1 MRGACAQ
8 PPDRNGR
15 TLVLKNM
22 NAVREASERN
32 RRELVRRKPLV
43 KHLKPEPEPSSRVA
57 QRRPR
62 AAPRRASLLSA
73 RSGRQTDA
81 ALARAVGGIL
91 APARA
96 RALAGWL
103 ASASAE
109 DKAAL
114 RDVAAGIAND
124 SELAR
129 TPIARGRA
137 AGGAGAGAGAG
148 SAGDTQAAGGA
159 GGQEILRTKIKERLR
174 DPAARAGLR
183 DAVGAAAAAQGSGGR
198 LDAERLVALLGAAGV
213 VLTAEEDAALRT
225 MLGCDGAG
233 SVGADAFE
241 AELVPPEPPAP
252 PAPRLRR
259 PDSAGAGGAPVA
271 LLECSDDALLELVQA
286 RPRRPGSSA
295 ARRS

>member
-1 MRGACAQ
+1 M
-8 PPDRNGR
+8 
-15 TLVLKNM
+15 L
-22 NAVREASERN
+22 E
-32 RRELVRRKPLV
+32 
-43 KHLKPEPEPSSRVA
+43 
-57 QRRPR
+57 RRPEAR
-62 AAPRRASLLSA
+62 DASHALWSALLAAAPAP
-73 RSGRQTDA
+73 
-81 ALARAVGGIL
+81 ALAAAATAQLRAFLAAVG
-91 APARA
+91 
-96 RALAGWL
+96 
-103 ASASAE
+103 
-109 DKAAL
+109 
-114 RDVAAGIAND
+114 
-124 SELAR
+124 
-129 TPIARGRA
+129 TPP
-137 AGGAGAGAGAG
+137 
-148 SAGDTQAAGGA
+148 
-159 GGQEILRTKIKERLR
+159 GQSL
-174 DPAARAGLR
+174 DPAALAGLR